1 MRREKLRTVRSTAGI
16 GASAG
21 IMASMPY
28 VGTKSQA
35 GYRTLLRS
43 GELYERV
50 ERARRVLAACR
61 VCPRHCDVNRLEGEL
76 GTCLVGAKALVAS
89 AAPHHGEEFPIRGWY
104 GSGTI
109 FFAGCNLRCL
119 YCQNADISHQPNG
132 EELEPEALADLMLD
146 LQEQGCH
153 NINLVSPSHQVPQIL
168 AGLLVAAQRGL
179 RLPIVYNTSAYDELE
194 MLRLLDGIVDIYMPD
209 LKYAETE
216 VGRRLSKAPDYPA
229 VSQAAI
235 REMHRQVGDLVL
247 DEEGLALRGVL
258 VRHLVLPG
266 NLAGTAEVMRFL
278 AEEISRD
285 TYVNVMDQYHPAA
298 KAFRHPVLNRPVFH
312 SEVDQAMRLA
322 REAGLWR
329 LHEE

>member
-1 MRREKLRTVRSTAGI
+1 
-16 GASAG
+16 
-21 IMASMPY
+21 MAAMPY

-35 GYRTLLRS
+35 SYRTLLRS
-43 GELYERV
+43 GELYKRV
-50 ERARRVLAACR
+50 AQAREKLAACR
-61 VCPRHCDVNRLEGEL
+61 VCPRHCDVNRLDGEL
-76 GTCLVGAKALVAS
+76 GTCLVGARALVAS
-89 AAPHHGEEFPIRGWY
+89 AGSHRGEEFPIRGWY

-119 YCQNADISHQPNG
+119 YCQNADISHEPNG
-132 EELEPEALADLMLD
+132 RELEPEALAGLMLD

-168 AGLLVAAQRGL
+168 EGLLVAAQRGL
-179 RLPIVYNTSAYDELE
+179 RLPIVYNTSAYDDLD

-209 LKYAETE
+209 LKYADTD
-216 VGRRLSKAPDYPA
+216 VGRRLSKIPDYPA
-229 VSQAAI
+229 AAQAAI

-247 DEEGLALRGVL
+247 DDEGLALRGLL

-266 NLAGTAEVMRFL
+266 GLGGTADVVRFL
-278 AEEISRD
+278 ADDISRD

-298 KAFRHPVLNRPVFH
+298 KAFRHPVLKRPVLF
-312 SEVDQAMRLA
+312 SEVDEAMRLA

-329 LHEE
+329 IHEE

>member
-1 MRREKLRTVRSTAGI
+1 
-16 GASAG
+16 
-21 IMASMPY
+21 MPY
-28 VGTKSQA
+28 VGTRRQA
-35 GYRTLLRS
+35 GYRALLRS
-43 GELYERV
+43 GELYDRV
-50 ERARRVLAACR
+50 EQARARLASCR
-61 VCPRHCDVNRLEGEL
+61 VCPRHCEVNRFEGEL

-89 AAPHHGEEFPIRGWY
+89 AGPHHGEEFPIRGWY

-109 FFAGCNLRCL
+109 FFASCNLRCV
-119 YCQNADISHQPNG
+119 YCQNCDISHQPNG
-132 EELEPEALADLMLD
+132 EELEPETLAGIMLD

-168 AGLLVAAQRGL
+168 EGLLVAAQRGL
-179 RLPIVYNTSAYDELE
+179 RLPIVYNTSAYDDLE

-209 LKYAETE
+209 LKYADAAI
-216 VGRRLSKAPDYPA
+216 GRKLSKVPDYPQA
-229 VSQAAI
+229 AQAAI

-247 DEEGLALRGVL
+247 DDEGLAVRGLL
-258 VRHLVLPG
+258 VRHLVLPNG
-266 NLAGTAEVMRFL
+266 LAGTAEVMRFL

-298 KAFRHPVLNRPVFH
+298 KATRHPQLNRVVMS
-312 SEVDQAMRLA
+312 SEVDEAVRLA